1 VELPGRHYYPSALTE
16 KARALKPALL
26 RTRVTGCDGASIRF
40 QALIEHILVGIE
52 AGCDEEMLLR
62 FGEQDVMIG
71 RIEREAVRPRRMSD
85 NAVSFTGRGQDGGTH
100 NHRVPRLAQKA
111 KLDRPEE

>member
-1 VELPGRHYYPSALTE
+1 
-16 KARALKPALL
+16 
-26 RTRVTGCDGASIRF
+26 VTGWDDASIRF

-71 RIEREAVRPRRMSD
+71 RLEREVVRPRRVSD
-85 NAVSFTGRGQDGGTH
+85 NAVTFAGRGQNGGTY
-100 NHRVPRLAQKA
+100 NHGVPGLAQKA
-111 KLDRPEE
+111 ELDRPEEQAR

>member
-1 VELPGRHYYPSALTE
+1 LT
-16 KARALKPALL
+16 
-26 RTRVTGCDGASIRF
+26 GWDGASIRF

-71 RIEREAVRPRRMSD
+71 CLERKAVCPRRVSD
-85 NAVSFTGRGQDGGTH
+85 NAVSFTGRGQNGGPH
-100 NHRVPRLAQKA
+100 NHRVVGLAQKA
-111 KLDRPEE
+111 ELDRPEK

>member
-1 VELPGRHYYPSALTE
+1 MLT
-16 KARALKPALL
+16 PACSL
-26 RTRVTGCDGASIRF
+26 RTGVTGWDGASIRF

-71 RIEREAVRPRRMSD
+71 RIEREAVRPRRVSD